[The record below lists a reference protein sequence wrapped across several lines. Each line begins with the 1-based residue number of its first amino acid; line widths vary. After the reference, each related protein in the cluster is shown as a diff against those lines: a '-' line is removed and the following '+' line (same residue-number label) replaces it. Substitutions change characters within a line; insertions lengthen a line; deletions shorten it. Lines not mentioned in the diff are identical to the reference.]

1 MSLRKLFVGG
11 NWKCNG
17 TVDFSRKFPS
27 EVLKSMA
34 FSQNK
39 VEVVVAPNFLH
50 LGQAQQALAG
60 SQVQLSAQNCSLY
73 GNGAYTGETSAQM
86 IKDFG
91 LNWVILGHSERRHVF
106 GESDEV
112 VAQKVKVAVDNGL
125 SVMACIGEKLD
136 ERESG
141 QTDAVNARQ
150 LNAIKDQIDDWS
162 KIVIAYEPVWAIGTG
177 VTASPEQAQEAHDN
191 VRGWLRTNVSA
202 EAAAQTRILY
212 GGSVTEK
219 NAADLITRPD
229 IDGFLVGGASLKD
242 AFRDIVR
249 ACDEVQK

>member
-1 MSLRKLFVGG
+1 M
-11 NWKCNG
+11 
-17 TVDFSRKFPS
+17 
-27 EVLKSMA
+27 
-34 FSQNK
+34 
-39 VEVVVAPNFLH
+39 
-50 LGQAQQALAG
+50 LAG

-86 IKDFG
+86 LKDFG

-106 GESDEV
+106 GESDQD
-112 VAQKVKVAVDNGL
+112 VANKVKVALDNNL

-150 LNAIKDQIDDWS
+150 LNAIREQVEDWS
-162 KIVIAYEPVWAIGTG
+162 NIVIAYEPVWAIGTG
-177 VTASPEQAQEAHDN
+177 VTASPEQAQEAHDS
-191 VRGWLRTNVSA
+191 VRGWLRSNVSS
-202 EAAAQTRILY
+202 EAAEKTRILY

-242 AFRDIVR
+242 AFRDIVQ
-249 ACDEVQK
+249 ACNEAQK